1 MSVLDPTT
9 FQTIVPSRYIT
20 FTFPNPLFLPALPHC
35 SHLLHTS
42 LLRIAV
48 LDSPSPIS
56 TTPRVAAML
65 APPRREQDWTFS
77 TETGHL
83 QLLLSFPY
91 LSRLILISNNDINN
105 PSHPTSYK
113 APPLSTTTENPS
125 TTTTI
130 EENLLPLL
138 LALTPKS
145 AFDRSNG
152 FPEIPFLSYED
163 EVISSLVLEI
173 CVGPFVGE
181 MLIENVVLESE
192 SNKNDK
198 GREFRRRL
206 RFKRMP
212 NLIQTQV
219 RIHPISELGVVGD
232 ELEGVEFTVDDGA
245 LVQPYLNPMVAGLA
259 VISSYLDEQIRCGI
273 RPRAL
278 CLGVGGGALL
288 RFLSDQLG
296 FEVVGVEED
305 EVVLSVAKRYFGLR
319 HSESVHLCVGDGME
333 LMQRLALKGQ
343 GDVDSKFAVVMVDLD
358 SSDARMGTSAPP
370 LNFVRKSVLLVA
382 KEIICQRGVLIINV
396 IPASK
401 SFYERVVT
409 EFQEVFEELYE
420 IDVGNGENMVLAALR
435 LSKIRTASGDFE
447 NSFHQKLE
455 ASIQGSY
462 MNSVRKI

>member
-1 MSVLDPTT
+1 
-9 FQTIVPSRYIT
+9 
-20 FTFPNPLFLPALPHC
+20 
-35 SHLLHTS
+35 
-42 LLRIAV
+42 
-48 LDSPSPIS
+48 
-56 TTPRVAAML
+56 ML
-65 APPRREQDWTFS
+65 VPPRREQDWTFS

-113 APPLSTTTENPS
+113 APPLSATAENPP
-125 TTTTI
+125 TTTI
-130 EENLLPLL
+130 EEKLLPLL
-138 LALTPKS
+138 MALTPKS
-145 AFDRSNG
+145 AFDESNG
-152 FPEIPFLSYED
+152 SLEIPFLSYED

-173 CVGPFVGE
+173 CVGPCVGE
-181 MLIENVVLESE
+181 MLIENVVLELE
-192 SNKNDK
+192 SNKNNK

-219 RIHPISELGVVGD
+219 RIHPISELGVAGD
-232 ELEGVEFTVDDGA
+232 ELEGVEFTVDNGVLA
-245 LVQPYLNPMVAGLA
+245 QPYLNPMMAGF
-259 VISSYLDEQIRCGI
+259 D
-273 RPRAL
+273 
-278 CLGVGGGALL
+278 
-288 RFLSDQLG
+288 
-296 FEVVGVEED
+296 VVGVEED
-305 EVVLSVAKRYFGLR
+305 EVVLSVAKKYFGLR

-333 LMQRLALKGQ
+333 LIQRLALKGQ
-343 GDVDSKFAVVMVDLD
+343 VDVDT
-358 SSDARMGTSAPP
+358 R
-370 LNFVRKSVLLVA
+370 
-382 KEIICQRGVLIINV
+382 EIICQRGVLIINV

-420 IDVGNGENMVLAALR
+420 IDVGNGENMVLAASR
-435 LSKIRTASGDFE
+435 LSKIRTASSDFE